1 MSTTSPLFAYKLS
14 EQIRQYYSSMGVGVQ
29 VHHDMMRH
37 EFVISAFSSRNGT
50 HINKRISDNQDEVVI
65 LACLKQTVDELL
77 YEDAKPS
84 SDHTVRIIELERELQ
99 RYKDTVK
106 KLSFDL
112 EMASTSSRAVA
123 TEADVR
129 KKTLEMAAE
138 FLMDYG
144 IIKTGTELES
154 VCEQM
159 KKLHPSKAATMNV
172 AMAEMNAAFG
182 GNPYESR

>member
-1 MSTTSPLFAYKLS
+1 MVYQTDPLTSMTHVRLQKGERTIYHTFSDYEDVNTRVRGMVNELDADNRGEL
-14 EQIRQYYSSMGVGVQ
+14 
-29 VHHDMMRH
+29 DLMR
-37 EFVISAFSSRNGT
+37 
-50 HINKRISDNQDEVVI
+50 
-65 LACLKQTVDELL
+65 DELN
-77 YEDAKPS
+77 K
-84 SDHTVRIIELERELQ
+84 
-99 RYKDTVK
+99 YKAAVK

-112 EMASTSSRAVA
+112 EMANTPSRAVA

-159 KKLHPSKAATMNV
+159 KKLHPSRAAV
-172 AMAEMNAAFG
+172 MAEAAKKMSAG
-182 GNPYESR
+182 WTQHDPK